1 MNATQ
6 MFDKMND
13 SFDIKNMESCM
24 TQPISVIAKSL
35 VRERQRTGLSLAEI
49 ARRAGIAKST
59 LSQLEAGNGNPSLET
74 LWSLCVALDIPFA
87 RLLEPQAQKTQVI
100 RCGEGTKVVAEQAH
114 YQAILLAACPPGA
127 RRDIY
132 LLLTQPGADRI
143 SQPHPPGSIEHII
156 VTKGKALVGL
166 TEAPEVL
173 GEGDYICYPA
183 DQEHIFKALEAD
195 TQAILVAEQSL
206 ANLEFHRYGMQKAP
220 SNDYF

>member
-1 MNATQ
+1 
-6 MFDKMND
+6 
-13 SFDIKNMESCM
+13 M

>member
-1 MNATQ
+1 
-6 MFDKMND
+6 
-13 SFDIKNMESCM
+13 M
-24 TQPISVIAKSL
+24 TQPISMIAKSL

-87 RLLEPQAQKTQVI
+87 
-100 RCGEGTKVVAEQAH
+100 EGTKVVAEQAH

-143 SQPHPPGSIEHII
+143 SQPHPPGSVEHII
-156 VTKGKALVGL
+156 VTQGKAMVGL
-166 TEAPEVL
+166 TEAPEEL

-183 DQEHIFKALEAD
+183 DQAHIFKALEPD
-195 TQAILVAEQSL
+195 TQAILVSEQ
-206 ANLEFHRYGMQKAP
+206 N
-220 SNDYF
+220 

>member
-1 MNATQ
+1 
-6 MFDKMND
+6 
-13 SFDIKNMESCM
+13 M

-183 DQEHIFKALEAD
+183 DQEHIFQALEAD

-220 SNDYF
+220 PNDYF

>member
-1 MNATQ
+1 MNGTGLLY
-6 MFDKMND
+6 KSND
-13 SFDIKNMESCM
+13 SFDIKNKESNM
-24 TQPISVIAKSL
+24 TQPISMIAKSL

-87 RLLEPQAQKTQVI
+87 RLLEPQEQKTQVI
-100 RCGEGTKVVAEQAH
+100 RRGEGTKVVAEQAH

-132 LLLTQPGADRI
+132 LLLTQLGADRI
-143 SQPHPPGSIEHII
+143 SQPHPPGSVEHII
-156 VTKGKALVGL
+156 VTQGKAMVGL
-166 TEAPEVL
+166 TEAPEEL

-183 DQEHIFKALEAD
+183 DQAHIFKALEPD
-195 TQAILVAEQSL
+195 TQAILVSEQ
-206 ANLEFHRYGMQKAP
+206 N
-220 SNDYF
+220 

>member
-1 MNATQ
+1 
-6 MFDKMND
+6 
-13 SFDIKNMESCM
+13 M
-24 TQPISVIAKSL
+24 TQPISMIAKSL

-87 RLLEPQAQKTQVI
+87 RLLEPQEQKTQVI
-100 RCGEGTKVVAEQAH
+100 RRGEGTKVVAEQAH

-143 SQPHPPGSIEHII
+143 SQPHPPGSVEHII
-156 VTKGKALVGL
+156 VTQGKAMVGL
-166 TEAPEVL
+166 TEAPEEL
-173 GEGDYICYPA
+173 GEGEYICYPA
-183 DQEHIFKALEAD
+183 DQAHIFKALEPD
-195 TQAILVAEQSL
+195 TQAILVSEQS
-206 ANLEFHRYGMQKAP
+206 
-220 SNDYF
+220 